1 MKAPITFAVLALH
14 AAVITTI
21 LIGCNSTGEQPEVNP
36 ELANE
41 AAAAETPPPAP
52 ATPPQEGS
60 QDLRA
65 IPTRPAQNLQELD
78 ATGYPIKEQP
88 SAATQVNA
96 NLTDTI
102 PPAEMEPVKSEIP
115 AAQAEGTDYKV
126 KAGDNLSKIAKRYGV
141 SLNELLELNNLSRNS
156 ILRIGQTIKIPA
168 GAKPVAGTSASSSS
182 SSSSAS
188 ASSSAATTGYVVQK
202 GDSLSKLAIK
212 FNTSVKKIMELNGLK
227 STNIRV
233 GQKLKLPEASSAT
246 SSSSSKS
253 DSDALKGKRVH
264 KIAKGETLG
273 LLSKKY
279 NISIAKLMDLNSIK
293 DPRKIQVGQV
303 LIVGE
308 EVVISQPA
316 SAPAAIQATKS
327 QAPQVQ
333 ADAAQSAIKVQP
345 DAANELQPK
354 SEPASTP
361 ASDDNPLAQPAL
373 EIPEIQEI

>member
-41 AAAAETPPPAP
+41 SAAAAAPAP

-78 ATGYPIKEQP
+78 ATGYPIKEP
-88 SAATQVNA
+88 SSASTQVNA
-96 NLTDTI
+96 NLVETI
-102 PPAEMEPVKSEIP
+102 PPAEMEPVKSEP

-141 SLNELLELNNLSRNS
+141 SLNELLELNGLTRNS

-168 GAKPVAGTSASSSS
+168 GAKPAAETSSASSGTSALSGV
-182 SSSSAS
+182 
-188 ASSSAATTGYVVQK
+188 ATTGYVVQK

-233 GQKLKLPEASSAT
+233 GQKLKLPEAGSAAGST
-246 SSSSSKS
+246 GSSKS
-253 DSDALKGKRVH
+253 DSEALKGKRVH

-293 DPRKIQVGQV
+293 DPRKIQVGRV

-316 SAPAAIQATKS
+316 SAPAAVQATKS
-327 QAPQVQ
+327 QAPQSQ
-333 ADAAQSAIKVQP
+333 ADGSQSAISVQP

-354 SEPASTP
+354 SDSAATP
-361 ASDDNPLAQPAL
+361 ASDVNPLAQPAL

>member
-41 AAAAETPPPAP
+41 AAAAETPAPAP

-78 ATGYPIKEQP
+78 PTGYPVNEQS
-88 SAATQVNA
+88 SAATQVNE

-102 PPAEMEPVKSEIP
+102 PPAEIEPVKSEIP

-141 SLNELLELNNLSRNS
+141 SVNELLELNKLSRNS

-188 ASSSAATTGYVVQK
+188 ASSSAATTGYVVQR

-233 GQKLKLPEASSAT
+233 GQKLKLPEASSAA
-246 SSSSSKS
+246 SSSASKS

-308 EVVISQPA
+308 AVAISQSSAAPA
-316 SAPAAIQATKS
+316 SSPAVNQ

-354 SEPASTP
+354 SEPAATP

>member
-78 ATGYPIKEQP
+78 ATGYPIKEP
-88 SAATQVNA
+88 SSASTQVNA
-96 NLTDTI
+96 NLVDTI
-102 PPAEMEPVKSEIP
+102 PPAEIEPVKSEP

-141 SLNELLELNNLSRNS
+141 SLNELLELNGLTRNS

-168 GAKPVAGTSASSSS
+168 GAKPAAETSSASSASSGTSALSG
-182 SSSSAS
+182 
-188 ASSSAATTGYVVQK
+188 AATTGYVVQK

-233 GQKLKLPEASSAT
+233 GQKLKLPEAGSAAGST
-246 SSSSSKS
+246 GSSKS
-253 DSDALKGKRVH
+253 DSEALKGKRVH

-316 SAPAAIQATKS
+316 SAPAAVQATKS
-327 QAPQVQ
+327 QAPQSQ
-333 ADAAQSAIKVQP
+333 ADGSQSAISVQP

-354 SEPASTP
+354 SDSAATP
-361 ASDDNPLAQPAL
+361 ASDVNPLAQPAL

>member
-36 ELANE
+36 ELASE
-41 AAAAETPPPAP
+41 SAAAAAPAP

-78 ATGYPIKEQP
+78 ATGYPIKEP
-88 SAATQVNA
+88 SSASTQVNA
-96 NLTDTI
+96 NLVETI
-102 PPAEMEPVKSEIP
+102 PPAEMEPVKSEP

-141 SLNELLELNNLSRNS
+141 SLNELLELNGLTRNS

-168 GAKPVAGTSASSSS
+168 GAKPAAETSSASSGTSALSGV
-182 SSSSAS
+182 
-188 ASSSAATTGYVVQK
+188 ATTGYVVQK

-233 GQKLKLPEASSAT
+233 GQKLKLPEAGSAAGST
-246 SSSSSKS
+246 GSSKS
-253 DSDALKGKRVH
+253 DSEALKGKRVH

-293 DPRKIQVGQV
+293 DPRKIQVGRV

-316 SAPAAIQATKS
+316 SAPAAVQATKS
-327 QAPQVQ
+327 QAPQSQ
-333 ADAAQSAIKVQP
+333 ADGSQSAISVQP

-354 SEPASTP
+354 SDSAPTP
-361 ASDDNPLAQPAL
+361 ASDGNPLAQPAL

>member
-41 AAAAETPPPAP
+41 AAAAETPAPAP

-78 ATGYPIKEQP
+78 ATGYPVSEQP

-141 SLNELLELNNLSRNS
+141 SLNELLELNKLSRNS

-182 SSSSAS
+182 SSAS
-188 ASSSAATTGYVVQK
+188 ASYSAATTGYVVQK

-233 GQKLKLPEASSAT
+233 GQKLKLPEASSAA
-246 SSSSSKS
+246 SSSASKS